1 MGKGGG
7 HVDGQEVLQ
16 EQLDTLDD
24 TVLFLVVIIA
34 SVLLSFW
41 ATLRQRQAVCLSLQ
55 GEEEA
60 AQRAGAVT
68 PIRFTASALVLGA
81 LGYFLHLA
89 LRLWEDARCG
99 IDPTSAGA
107 NLWASILVL
116 CAAIVRWRDLCRV
129 AASEQ

>member
-1 MGKGGG
+1 M
-7 HVDGQEVLQ
+7 DDQEILE

-24 TVLFLVVIIA
+24 TVFFLVVIIA
-34 SVLLSFW
+34 SVLLSLW
-41 ATLRQRQAVCLSLQ
+41 ATLRQRQAVGLTLR

-60 AQRAGAVT
+60 AQQVGAVI

-89 LRLWEDARCG
+89 VRVWEDARCG
-99 IDPTSAGA
+99 ADPASAKA

-116 CAAIVRWRDLCRV
+116 AAAIVRWRDLRRV
-129 AASEQ
+129 AELEG

>member
-1 MGKGGG
+1 M
-7 HVDGQEVLQ
+7 DDQEILE

-24 TVLFLVVIIA
+24 TVFFLVVIIA

-41 ATLRQRQAVCLSLQ
+41 ATLRQRQAVCLTLR

-60 AQRAGAVT
+60 AQQVGAVT
-68 PIRFTASALVLGA
+68 PIRIAASALVLGA

-89 LRLWEDARCG
+89 VRVWEDARCG
-99 IDPTSAGA
+99 ADPASARA

-116 CAAIVRWRDLCRV
+116 AAAIVRWRDLRRV
-129 AASEQ
+129 AALEQ

>member
-1 MGKGGG
+1 M
-7 HVDGQEVLQ
+7 DDQEILE

-24 TVLFLVVIIA
+24 TVFFLVVIIA

-41 ATLRQRQAVCLSLQ
+41 ATLRQRQAVCLTLR

-60 AQRAGAVT
+60 AQQAGAVI

-89 LRLWEDARCG
+89 VRLWEDARCG
-99 IDPTSAGA
+99 ADPASAKA

-116 CAAIVRWRDLCRV
+116 CAAIVRWRDLRRV
-129 AASEQ
+129 AELEG

>member
-1 MGKGGG
+1 M
-7 HVDGQEVLQ
+7 DDQQILE

-24 TVLFLVVIIA
+24 TVFFLVVIIA

-41 ATLRQRQAVCLSLQ
+41 ATLRQRQAVCLTLQ

-60 AQRAGAVT
+60 AQQAGAVI

-89 LRLWEDARCG
+89 VRLWEDARCG
-99 IDPTSAGA
+99 ADPASAKA

-116 CAAIVRWRDLCRV
+116 AAGIVRWRDLRRV
-129 AASEQ
+129 AELEG

>member
-1 MGKGGG
+1 M
-7 HVDGQEVLQ
+7 DDQEILE

-24 TVLFLVVIIA
+24 TVFFLVVIIA

-41 ATLRQRQAVCLSLQ
+41 ATLRQRQAVGLTLR

-60 AQRAGAVT
+60 AQQVGAVI

-89 LRLWEDARCG
+89 VRVWEDARRG
-99 IDPTSAGA
+99 ADPASAKA

-116 CAAIVRWRDLCRV
+116 AAAIVRWRDLRRV
-129 AASEQ
+129 AELEG

>member
-1 MGKGGG
+1 M
-7 HVDGQEVLQ
+7 DDQEILE

-24 TVLFLVVIIA
+24 TVFFLVVIIA

-41 ATLRQRQAVCLSLQ
+41 ATLRQRQAVCLTLR

-60 AQRAGAVT
+60 AQQAGAVI

-89 LRLWEDARCG
+89 VRLWEDARCG
-99 IDPTSAGA
+99 ADPASAKA

-116 CAAIVRWRDLCRV
+116 TAAIVRWRDLRRV
-129 AASEQ
+129 AELEG